1 MVYFLLVIIL
11 MLLIYLFLYRKQ
23 VQQIDQEL
31 KEIQKKEYTNQM
43 ISQEIHSQELDHLI
57 TSINQTI
64 EKERQLRIQ
73 LIKHNELTKQLMTN
87 LSHDIRT
94 PLTSLSG
101 FIQLLEENQDADKQ
115 ARYFEIIHQRL
126 AHLNEMVNDLFLYMK
141 LNNLEVSHELTPIDW
156 NEFIK
161 QQLISY
167 YDLLTSQN
175 IQLEMKLPEN
185 PAWILANP
193 QLLVRVHD
201 NILNNIIK
209 HHGNNIL
216 LELQIVNHYA
226 LLKVTNDIMNHSDEH
241 STQSNNNSGLGLAIV
256 QTAIE
261 KMKGQVEIKEETDQF
276 SIMITL
282 PIQANKISKL

>member
-23 VQQIDQEL
+23 VQHIDQEL

-126 AHLNEMVNDLFLYMK
+126 AHLNDMVNDLFLYMK

-185 PAWILANP
+185 PAWILANY

-209 HHGNNIL
+209 HHGNNIV
-216 LELQIVNHYA
+216 LELQIIKDYA
-226 LLKVTNDIMNHSDEH
+226 LLKVTNDIIIQSEEH
-241 STQSNNNSGLGLAIV
+241 STHSNNNSGLGLAII
-256 QTAIE
+256 QTAID
-261 KMKGQVEIKEETDQF
+261 KMKGQVEIREETDQF

-282 PIQANKISKL
+282 PIQANKIS